1 MSYYQTE
8 AGASTDQS
16 FSARQQA
23 RYARRARLAEK
34 EAKRQRVMEVVRT
47 VSEALIGAFIL
58 YIFMFIACL

>member
-34 EAKRQRVMEVVRT
+34 EAKRQRVVDAVKFAAEVIV
-47 VSEALIGAFIL
+47 GAFLL
-58 YIFMFIACL
+58 YALMFIACL